1 MKYDKFSR
9 LFWRAVDDARTS
21 IMCVKI
27 CAIHVLIFFL
37 PTSALPPVI
46 SNRSLYRLLFG
57 NVTPT
62 ESLSVSICYRLAAPH
77 TYTNQHQQLPVS
89 LNSLTASFEKFTGSA
104 PRADG
109 KEGYR
114 TGQGLRTSQAYFF
127 CLSLCPW
134 HEGKVRRLAKK
145 GSIRLTLCYQLV
157 QRDNAGMRVRLDG

>member
-1 MKYDKFSR
+1 MPNQ
-9 LFWRAVDDARTS
+9 
-21 IMCVKI
+21 
-27 CAIHVLIFFL
+27 IHVLIFFL
-37 PTSALPPVI
+37 PTSALPTVI

-62 ESLSVSICYRLAAPH
+62 KSLSVSICCLLTAPH
-77 TYTNQHQQLPVS
+77 TYTNQHKQLPVS
-89 LNSLTASFEKFTGSA
+89 LNSLTASFEKFTRSA

-127 CLSLCPW
+127 CFGLCPW
-134 HEGKVRRLAKK
+134 HEGKARRQAKKK
-145 GSIRLTLCYQLV
+145 GSIGLTLCYQLV